1 MAQSKGLPFVVTL
14 NEKEG
19 LPQSTDQKKE
29 IEEEIS
35 KAVVYVYA
43 FEVVLFEKLW
53 TRWSI
58 RPTFERHDSVVGPI
72 FFSSSTYN
80 SGEF

>member
-19 LPQSTDQKKE
+19 SPQSTDQKKE

-35 KAVVYVYA
+35 KAVVCVYA
-43 FEVVLFEKLW
+43 FEVVLFENLW

-58 RPTFERHDSVVGPI
+58 RPTCERYDTVISLSVG
-72 FFSSSTYN
+72 
-80 SGEF
+80 

>member
-43 FEVVLFEKLW
+43 FEVVLFENLW

-58 RPTFERHDSVVGPI
+58 RPTCDK
-72 FFSSSTYN
+72 T
-80 SGEF
+80 

>member
-29 IEEEIS
+29 IEGEIS
-35 KAVVYVYA
+35 KVLVYVMPLKLSYLKTYGQGGQLA
-43 FEVVLFEKLW
+43 SQLASGVNLFQL
-53 TRWSI
+53 I
-58 RPTFERHDSVVGPI
+58 YIISV
-72 FFSSSTYN
+72 SKKN
-80 SGEF
+80 

>member
-35 KAVVYVYA
+35 KAVVYVYD
-43 FEVVLFEKLW
+43 FEIVSFQKLW
-53 TRWSI
+53 TR
-58 RPTFERHDSVVGPI
+58 VVI
-72 FFSSSTYN
+72 VCKI
-80 SGEF
+80 

>member
-35 KAVVYVYA
+35 KAVVLYVYDL
-43 FEVVLFEKLW
+43 VVILFEKLW
-53 TRWSI
+53 
-58 RPTFERHDSVVGPI
+58 F
-72 FFSSSTYN
+72 N
-80 SGEF
+80 

>member
-58 RPTFERHDSVVGPI
+58 RPTFERHDTVVGPI
-72 FFSSSTYN
+72 FFSSST
-80 SGEF
+80 

>member
-29 IEEEIS
+29 IQGENS
-35 KAVVYVYA
+35 KALVYAYA
-43 FEVVLFEKLW
+43 FEIVFLK
-53 TRWSI
+53 SYGQGK
-58 RPTFERHDSVVGPI
+58 VGPHCLYLI
-72 FFSSSTYN
+72 LNGKRHGRSF
-80 SGEF
+80 

>member
-29 IEEEIS
+29 IEGETS

-43 FEVVLFEKLW
+43 FKVILFEKLM
-53 TRWSI
+53 
-58 RPTFERHDSVVGPI
+58 DKVVLYMWEAWH
-72 FFSSSTYN
+72 SH
-80 SGEF
+80 

>member
-29 IEEEIS
+29 IEGEIS
-35 KAVVYVYA
+35 KEVVYVYA
-43 FEVVLFEKLW
+43 SEAGLLTTMSFWVSSAVDCGLYRWRLFVYF
-53 TRWSI
+53 TFPSI
-58 RPTFERHDSVVGPI
+58 
-72 FFSSSTYN
+72 
-80 SGEF
+80 

>member
-1 MAQSKGLPFVVTL
+1 MAQSKGSPFVVTL

-35 KAVVYVYA
+35 KAVVKTGD
-43 FEVVLFEKLW
+43 LKNWQL
-53 TRWSI
+53 
-58 RPTFERHDSVVGPI
+58 
-72 FFSSSTYN
+72 
-80 SGEF
+80 

>member
-1 MAQSKGLPFVVTL
+1 VAQSKGLPFVVTL

-35 KAVVYVYA
+35 KAVVYVYC
-43 FEVVLFEKLW
+43 LCL
-53 TRWSI
+53 RSCLI
-58 RPTFERHDSVVGPI
+58 
-72 FFSSSTYN
+72 
-80 SGEF
+80 

>member
-35 KAVVYVYA
+35 KAVVLYVYDL
-43 FEVVLFEKLW
+43 VVILFEKLW
-53 TRWSI
+53 TRCSI
-58 RPTFERHDSVVGPI
+58 RPTCERHDTVISLSVG
-72 FFSSSTYN
+72 
-80 SGEF
+80 

>member
-58 RPTFERHDSVVGPI
+58 RPTFERHDTVVWPI

>member
-29 IEEEIS
+29 IQGENS
-35 KAVVYVYA
+35 KALVYAYA
-43 FEVVLFEKLW
+43 FEIVF
-53 TRWSI
+53 
-58 RPTFERHDSVVGPI
+58 
-72 FFSSSTYN
+72 
-80 SGEF
+80 

>member
-1 MAQSKGLPFVVTL
+1 MAQSKGSPFVVTL

-35 KAVVYVYA
+35 KAVVYVYD
-43 FEVVLFEKLW
+43 FEIVSFQKLW
-53 TRWSI
+53 TR
-58 RPTFERHDSVVGPI
+58 VVI
-72 FFSSSTYN
+72 VCKI
-80 SGEF
+80 